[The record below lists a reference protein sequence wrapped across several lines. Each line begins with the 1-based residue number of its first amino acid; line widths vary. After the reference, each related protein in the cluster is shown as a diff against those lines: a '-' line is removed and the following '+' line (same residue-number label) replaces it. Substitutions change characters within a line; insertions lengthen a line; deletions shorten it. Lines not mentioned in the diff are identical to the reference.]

1 MKKKYIVYFSL
12 VFALLFSSCEE
23 AYLDTTPTASI
34 DAGSAYSTTKN
45 ASAAIN
51 GIYRSFIV
59 RYLSSQGH
67 SGHPAMMIILDK
79 MGEDLII
86 GTTAGTNGWH
96 ANETRWVAHRSDVN
110 TMAQFPWEL
119 YYRIIGNANIGIA
132 NIDKAVGPA
141 ADRNTLKGEALALRA
156 FGYFNLVQLYGKRYD
171 ATAKPN
177 TQLGV
182 PLVLEPT
189 TEGKPRNTVEEVYT
203 QINKDLADAAA
214 LLTTS
219 RLNKSHINLS
229 VVKGLQAR
237 VALVQQ
243 DWANAAKFAA
253 EARAGYVPMTATQYQ
268 DGFQDISNSEWMWGF
283 DHLEDQSEFFGA
295 YHSYISCN
303 YNSTVIRTYPNVI
316 NNLLYAQIPTTDI
329 RSKMWVETPTATNSV
344 IPPGGVRPKW
354 LNQKFRLPGTP
365 STSAQGDVPY
375 MRAAE
380 MYLIEAEARAR
391 LNDAAGASQ
400 VLFDLVKTRDASY
413 VRSTRTGVALINE
426 ILLQRR
432 IELWGEGHRFFDLK
446 RTNAALNRNGTNAI
460 ASVALIFDV
469 APGDVR
475 WEFLVPRREINANPA
490 IVQNPL

>member
-1 MKKKYIVYFSL
+1 MKNKYVVYFSL
-12 VFALLFSSCEE
+12 VFALLFTSCEE

-45 ASAAIN
+45 AAAAIN

-67 SGHPAMMIILDK
+67 SGHPAMMIILDH
-79 MGEDLII
+79 MGEDMIL
-86 GTTAGTNGWH
+86 GTTAASWH
-96 ANETRWVAHRSDVN
+96 QNETRWVAHRSDVN
-110 TMAQFPWEL
+110 TMVQFPYEM

-141 ADRNTLKGEALALRA
+141 AERNALKGEALALRA

-177 TQLGV
+177 AQLGV

-203 QINKDLADAAA
+203 QINKDLAEAAT
-214 LLTTS
+214 LLSTS

-243 DWANAAKFAA
+243 DWTNAAKFAA
-253 EARAGYVPMTATQYQ
+253 EARAGYAPMTQTQYQ
-268 DGFQDISNSEWMWGF
+268 DGFQDLTNSEWMWGF
-283 DHLEDQSEFFGA
+283 DHLEDQTEYFGA

-303 YNSTVIRTYPNVI
+303 YNSTVIRTYPKVI
-316 NNLLYAQIPTTDI
+316 NSLLYKQIPTTDV
-329 RSKMWVETPTATNSV
+329 RAKMWVETPTAANSIV
-344 IPPGGVRPKW
+344 PPGGVRPKF

-380 MYLIEAEARAR
+380 MYLIEAEAKAR

-413 VRSTRTGVALINE
+413 VKSTSTGVTLINE
-426 ILLQRR
+426 VLLQRR
-432 IELWGEGHRFFDLK
+432 VELWGEGHRFLDLK

-460 ASVALIFDV
+460 ASVALLFDV

-475 WEFLVPRREINANPA
+475 WEFLIPRREINANPA

>member
-1 MKKKYIVYFSL
+1 M
-12 VFALLFSSCEE
+12 
-23 AYLDTTPTASI
+23 
-34 DAGSAYSTTKN
+34 
-45 ASAAIN
+45 
-51 GIYRSFIV
+51 
-59 RYLSSQGH
+59 
-67 SGHPAMMIILDK
+67 
-79 MGEDLII
+79 
-86 GTTAGTNGWH
+86 
-96 ANETRWVAHRSDVN
+96 
-110 TMAQFPWEL
+110 

-141 ADRNTLKGEALALRA
+141 AERNALKGEALALRA

-171 ATAKPN
+171 ASAKPN
-177 TQLGV
+177 SQLGV

-203 QINKDLADAAA
+203 QINKDLTNAAA
-214 LLTTS
+214 LLSSS
-219 RLNKSHINLS
+219 RVNKSHINLS

-253 EARAGYVPMTATQYQ
+253 EARAGYSPMTATQYG
-268 DGFQDISNSEWMWGF
+268 DGFQDLTNSEWMWGF
-283 DHLEDQSEFFGA
+283 DHLEDQSEYFGA

-303 YNSTVIRTYPNVI
+303 YNSTVIRTYPKVI
-316 NNLLYAQIPTTDI
+316 NNLLYAQIPTTDV
-329 RSKMWVETPTATNSV
+329 RAKMWVETPTATNSIV
-344 IPPGGVRPKW
+344 PPGGVRPKF
-354 LNQKFRLPGTP
+354 LNQKFRLPGVP

-375 MRAAE
+375 MRAGE
-380 MYLIEAEARAR
+380 MYLIEAEAKAR

-413 VRSTRTGVALINE
+413 VKSIKIGVSLINE
-426 ILLQRR
+426 VLLQRR
-432 IELWGEGHRFFDLK
+432 IELWGEGHRFLDLK

-460 ASVALIFDV
+460 ASVALLFDV

-475 WEFLVPRREINANPA
+475 WEFLIPRREINANPA

>member
-1 MKKKYIVYFSL
+1 MKKNYVIYLSL

-34 DAGSAYSTTKN
+34 DAGSAYATTKN

-229 VVKGLQAR
+229 VVKGVQAR

>member
-1 MKKKYIVYFSL
+1 MKNKYLVYFSL
-12 VFALLFSSCEE
+12 VFALLFTSCEE
-23 AYLDTTPTASI
+23 AYLDTSPTASI
-34 DAGSAYSTTKN
+34 DAGSAYATTKN
-45 ASAAIN
+45 AASAIN

-67 SGHPAMMIILDK
+67 SGHPAMMIILDHL
-79 MGEDLII
+79 GEDMVISA
-86 GTTAGTNGWH
+86 TSASWH
-96 ANETRWVAHRSDVN
+96 VGETRWTAHRSDVN
-110 TMAQFPWEL
+110 TLVQFPYEM

-132 NIDKAVGPA
+132 NLDKAVGPA
-141 ADRNTLKGEALALRA
+141 AERNALKGEALALRA

-177 TQLGV
+177 SQLGV

-189 TEGKPRNTVEEVYT
+189 TEGKPRSTVEEVYS
-203 QINKDLADAAA
+203 QINKDLTDAAA

-243 DWANAAKFAA
+243 DWTNAAKFAA
-253 EARAGYVPMTATQYQ
+253 EARAGYVPMTSTMYT
-268 DGFQDISNSEWMWGF
+268 DGFQDIANSEWMWGF
-283 DHLEDQSEFFGA
+283 DHLEDQTEYFGG

-303 YNSTVIRTYPNVI
+303 YNSTVIRTYPKVI

-344 IPPGGVRPKW
+344 VPPGGIRPKF
-354 LNQKFRLPGTP
+354 LNQKFKLPGVP
-365 STSAQGDVPY
+365 STSAMGDVPY
-375 MRAAE
+375 MRAGE
-380 MYLIEAEARAR
+380 MYLIEAEAKAR

-400 VLFDLVKTRDASY
+400 ILFDLVKTRDASY
-413 VRSTRTGVALINE
+413 VKSTKTGVSLINE
-426 ILLQRR
+426 VLLQRR
-432 IELWGEGHRFFDLK
+432 IELWGEGHRFLDLK

-460 ASVALIFDV
+460 ASVALLYDV

-475 WEFLVPRREINANPA
+475 WEFLIPRREINANPA

>member
-1 MKKKYIVYFSL
+1 MKNKLIIFIA
-12 VFALLFSSCEE
+12 FLFSMISISCENV
-23 AYLDTTPTASI
+23 YLDTTPTASI
-34 DAGSAYSTTKN
+34 DAGSAYATTKN
-45 ASAAIN
+45 AAAAVN

-67 SGHPAMMIILDK
+67 SGHPAMMIILDH
-79 MGEDLII
+79 MGEDMVL
-86 GTTAGTNGWH
+86 GTTAASWH
-96 ANETRWVAHRSDVN
+96 VGETRWTAHRSDVN
-110 TMAQFPWEL
+110 TMVQFPYEM

-171 ATAKPN
+171 ARAKPN
-177 TQLGV
+177 SQLGV

-189 TEGKPRNTVEEVYT
+189 TVGKARNTVEEVYT

-214 LLTTS
+214 LLTS
-219 RLNKSHINLS
+219 ARLNKSHINLS

-253 EARAGYVPMTATQYQ
+253 EARAGYQPMNSTQYL
-268 DGFQDISNSEWMWGF
+268 DGFQDITNSEWMWGF
-283 DHLEDQSEFFGA
+283 DHLEDQTEYFGG

-303 YNSTVIRTYPNVI
+303 YNSTVIRTYPKVI
-316 NNLLYAQIPTTDI
+316 NNLLYKQIPATDV
-329 RSKMWVETPTATNSV
+329 RSKMWVETPTASNSIV
-344 IPPGGVRPKW
+344 PPGGVRPKF

-365 STSAQGDVPY
+365 STSAMGDVPY

-380 MYLIEAEARAR
+380 MYLIEAEAKAR

-400 VLFDLVKTRDASY
+400 VLFDLIKTRDAAY
-413 VRSTRTGVALINE
+413 VKSTNSGQALVDE
-426 ILLQRR
+426 ILVHRR
-432 IELWGEGHRFFDLK
+432 VELWGEGHRFLDLK
-446 RTNAALNRNGTNAI
+446 RTNAPLNRNGTNAI
-460 ASVALIFDV
+460 ASVALLFDV

-475 WEFLVPRREINANPA
+475 WEFLIPRREINANPA

>member
-1 MKKKYIVYFSL
+1 MKNKYLVYFSL
-12 VFALLFSSCEE
+12 VFALLFTSCDE

-34 DAGSAYSTTKN
+34 DAGSAYATTKN
-45 ASAAIN
+45 AASAIN

-67 SGHPAMMIILDK
+67 SGHPAMMIILDH
-79 MGEDLII
+79 MGEDMVI
-86 GTTAGTNGWH
+86 GTTSVSWH
-96 ANETRWVAHRSDVN
+96 QNETRWVAHRSDVN
-110 TMAQFPWEL
+110 TMVQFPYEM

-132 NIDKAVGPA
+132 NLDKAVGPA
-141 ADRNTLKGEALALRA
+141 AERNALKGEALALRA

-177 TQLGV
+177 SQLGV

-189 TEGKPRNTVEEVYT
+189 TEGKPRNTVEEVYS
-203 QINKDLADAAA
+203 QINKDLTDAAA

-219 RLNKSHINLS
+219 RVNKSHINLS

-243 DWANAAKFAA
+243 DWTNAAKFAA
-253 EARAGYVPMTATQYQ
+253 EARAGYVPMTSTMYT
-268 DGFQDISNSEWMWGF
+268 DGFQDIANSEWMWGF
-283 DHLEDQSEFFGA
+283 DHLEDQTEYFGG

-303 YNSTVIRTYPNVI
+303 YNSTVIRTYPKVI
-316 NNLLYAQIPTTDI
+316 NSLLYKVIPATDI
-329 RSKMWVETPTATNSV
+329 RSKMWVETPTATNSIV
-344 IPPGGVRPKW
+344 PPGGVRPKF
-354 LNQKFRLPGTP
+354 LNQKFRLPGVP
-365 STSAQGDVPY
+365 STSAMGDVPY

-380 MYLIEAEARAR
+380 MYLIEAEAKAR

-413 VRSTRTGVALINE
+413 VKSTNTGVSLINE
-426 ILLQRR
+426 ILVQRR
-432 IELWGEGHRFFDLK
+432 VELWGEGHRFLDLK

-460 ASVALIFDV
+460 ASVALLFDV

-475 WEFLVPRREINANPA
+475 WEFLIPRREINANPA

>member
-1 MKKKYIVYFSL
+1 MKNKLIIFIA
-12 VFALLFSSCEE
+12 FLFSMISISCENV
-23 AYLDTTPTASI
+23 YLDTTPTASI
-34 DAGSAYSTTKN
+34 DAGSAYATTKN
-45 ASAAIN
+45 AAAAVN

-67 SGHPAMMIILDK
+67 SGHPAMMIILDH
-79 MGEDLII
+79 MGEDMVL
-86 GTTAGTNGWH
+86 GTTAASWH
-96 ANETRWVAHRSDVN
+96 VGETRWTAHRSDVN
-110 TMAQFPWEL
+110 TMVQFPYEM

-171 ATAKPN
+171 ARAKPN
-177 TQLGV
+177 SQLGV

-214 LLTTS
+214 LLTSS

-253 EARAGYVPMTATQYQ
+253 EARAGYQPMNSTQYL
-268 DGFQDISNSEWMWGF
+268 DGFQDIANSEWMWGF
-283 DHLEDQSEFFGA
+283 DHLEDQTEYFGG

-303 YNSTVIRTYPNVI
+303 YNSTVIRTYPKVI
-316 NNLLYAQIPTTDI
+316 NNLLYKQIPATDV
-329 RSKMWVETPTATNSV
+329 RSKMWVETPTTSNSIV
-344 IPPGGVRPKW
+344 PPGGVRPKF

-365 STSAQGDVPY
+365 STSAMGDVPY

-380 MYLIEAEARAR
+380 MYLIEAEAKAR

-400 VLFDLVKTRDASY
+400 VLFDLIKTRDAAY
-413 VRSTRTGVALINE
+413 VKSTNSGQALVDE
-426 ILLQRR
+426 ILVHRR
-432 IELWGEGHRFFDLK
+432 VELWGEGHRFLDLK
-446 RTNAALNRNGTNAI
+446 RTNAPLNRNGTNAI
-460 ASVALIFDV
+460 ASIALLYDV

-475 WEFLVPRREINANPA
+475 WEFLIPRREINANPA